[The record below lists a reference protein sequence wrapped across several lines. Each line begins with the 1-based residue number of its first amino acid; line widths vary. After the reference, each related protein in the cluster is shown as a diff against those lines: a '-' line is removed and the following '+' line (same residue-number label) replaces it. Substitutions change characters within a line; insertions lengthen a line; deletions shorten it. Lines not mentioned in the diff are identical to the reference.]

1 MDSPSDTPEGTSI
14 ATNLVSDS
22 DLYNAYSLEREREF
36 MVFKAT
42 KLVVI
47 CYGSPRKVTP

>member
-1 MDSPSDTPEGTSI
+1 MDSPSDTPEGT
-14 ATNLVSDS
+14 TNLVSDS
-22 DLYNAYSLEREREF
+22 DLYSAYSLERESEF

-47 CYGSPRKVTP
+47 CYGNPRKVTP